1 MAQVP
6 ILHLGTTLIATV
18 QEDLSDSDALDL
30 LSHLGAILERGDAR
44 GVILDISV
52 VDTVDSF
59 LGRLLNEIAATAR
72 LLGART
78 VVVGMQPAVA
88 ITLVELGL
96 SLTGVRTA
104 LNVDKGMEL
113 LRRSIERKEA
123 NSAVARD

>member
-88 ITLVELGL
+88 ITLTELGL
-96 SLTGVRTA
+96 QLRGVQTA
-104 LNVDKGMEL
+104 LNPERGISL
-113 LRRSIERKEA
+113 LNRPDALDRRG
-123 NSAVARD
+123 